1 MEYETAGDPMSELK
15 WTRKTTD
22 KISIQLQSVGIS
34 VSSTTVGKILK
45 KLGFSLKSNVKK
57 ISSGG
62 KPKTLEQEEK
72 RGINWQF

>member
-15 WTRKTTD
+15 WTRKTTE

-34 VSSTTVGKILK
+34 ISSPTVGKILK

-62 KPKTLEQEEK
+62 KTMTIEQQEK
-72 RGINWQF
+72 RDQQFK